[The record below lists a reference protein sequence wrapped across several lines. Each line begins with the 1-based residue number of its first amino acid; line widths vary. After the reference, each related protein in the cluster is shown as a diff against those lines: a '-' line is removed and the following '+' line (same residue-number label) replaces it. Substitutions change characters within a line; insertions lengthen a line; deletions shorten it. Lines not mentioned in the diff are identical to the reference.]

1 MNHQRSRLFLRFK
14 KAIRRLLALIL
25 LTLCG
30 SYLGICLMLFFIQKT
45 LIYAPDVSP
54 VAVND
59 SGFPSERIQE
69 VKLKVADDIE
79 LFGWHVTVKTVP
91 AKEPVPRR
99 LVLICPGNGGNRL
112 NRVGWMELYHELGY
126 DALIVDYRGYGG
138 SAGAPSE
145 KAIAADFHQVWQ
157 YAIEELD
164 YSASEILVLGQSLGG
179 GVATRLVAELCE
191 SGVEP
196 AGLVLQATFTQLADA
211 GKHRFPWLP
220 VHWLIAERYTSIDR
234 IDKVTCPILVI
245 HGQQDQIVPHHL
257 GKQLF
262 EAAPERSSSGVE
274 KVFLD
279 LPESGHNNMLYTA
292 LDPIRAAIV
301 DFQMRAEESR

>member
-1 MNHQRSRLFLRFK
+1 
-14 KAIRRLLALIL
+14 
-25 LTLCG
+25 
-30 SYLGICLMLFFIQKT
+30 MLFFIQKT

-54 VAVND
+54 VAVTD
-59 SGFPSERIQE
+59 SGIPPDRIQE
-69 VKLKVADDIE
+69 VKLKVTDDIE
-79 LFGWHVTVKTVP
+79 LFGWYVTTESLSVEQLGK
-91 AKEPVPRR
+91 RR

-112 NRVGWMELYHELGY
+112 NRVGWIELYHELGY

-138 SAGAPSE
+138 STGAPAE
-145 KAIAADFHQVWQ
+145 KAIAADIHQVWQ
-157 YAIEELD
+157 YALENLN
-164 YSASEILVLGQSLGG
+164 YTPGEILVLGQSLGG

-191 SGVEP
+191 EGVEP

-220 VHWLIAERYTSIDR
+220 VHWLIAERYPSIDR

-245 HGQQDQIVPHHL
+245 HGQQDQIVPYHL